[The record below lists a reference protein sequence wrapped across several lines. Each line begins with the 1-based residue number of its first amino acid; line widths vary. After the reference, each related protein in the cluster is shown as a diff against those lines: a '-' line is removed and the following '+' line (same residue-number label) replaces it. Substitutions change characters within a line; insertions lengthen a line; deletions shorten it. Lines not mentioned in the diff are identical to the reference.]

1 MDAARHGRSGGS
13 RDVGELATVT
23 GGRARRLGLNGGGLG
38 GAGWGSKEGVRAS
51 SELPMPRAHGNG
63 NTWDF
68 GRGRMTESRIG
79 EAPRGEKSSAEK

>member
-38 GAGWGSKEGVRAS
+38 GAGWGSKEGELRAS
-51 SELPMPRAHGNG
+51 DATAMAI
-63 NTWDF
+63 
-68 GRGRMTESRIG
+68 RGILYAVGWTRTDD
-79 EAPRGEKSSAEK
+79 